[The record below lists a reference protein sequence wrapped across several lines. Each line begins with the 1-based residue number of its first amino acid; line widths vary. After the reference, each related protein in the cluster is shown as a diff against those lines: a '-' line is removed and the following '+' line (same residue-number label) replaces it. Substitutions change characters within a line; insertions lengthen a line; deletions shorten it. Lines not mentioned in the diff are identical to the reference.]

1 MACTCQNGEG
11 SLCRR
16 KYQAFKFYH
25 LWQIEDSSSFDDDPA
40 EEEEGEGD
48 EKEGGNLAAIL
59 FSLENCRSKDL
70 DLQFVQKDRTG
81 GQMSL

>member
-1 MACTCQNGEG
+1 MLFFDDEINGFFKEPENGER

-16 KYQAFKFYH
+16 KYQAFQFYH

-59 FSLENCRSKDL
+59 FLGASGNCRSKDQ
-70 DLQFVQKDRTG
+70 DL
-81 GQMSL
+81 